1 MYIAIKTAAA
11 VLILAATLTFT
22 ACSGEQP
29 STPPPTTTAA
39 PEVVETPTPTPT
51 PTPVVQKFGTPDST
65 FMETIAEAGAVW
77 PDQREVI
84 DEDDFNFWVTI
95 DGVEIWNADTCGEV
109 TLVHSGGE
117 VALSC
122 EGGRFF
128 LKD

>member
-1 MYIAIKTAAA
+1 MKTIKTAAA
-11 VLILAATLTFT
+11 ALIIAATLAFT

-29 STPPPTTTAA
+29 NTPPPAPTAA
-39 PEVVETPTPTPT
+39 PTATEAPTPT
-51 PTPVVQKFGTPDST
+51 PTPVAQKFGTPDST
-65 FMETIAEAGAVW
+65 FMEAIAEAGAVW

-117 VALSC
+117 VALIC
-122 EGGRFF
+122 EGGRFY

>member
-1 MYIAIKTAAA
+1 MKTIKTAAA
-11 VLILAATLTFT
+11 VLIFAATFTFT

-29 STPPPTTTAA
+29 NTTPPTTTAA

-51 PTPVVQKFGTPDST
+51 PVIQKFGTPENT

-117 VALSC
+117 VALIC
-122 EGGRFF
+122 EGGRFY